1 VLQGIRGVNRTVGQ
15 AQPWRRG
22 GGEGK
27 KRAEAAVEKDAEVK
41 RFLERAL
48 AERGID
54 LESWEFG
61 LRAAVL
67 CAGARLLEEMLAGI
81 GSGRRSEPVACSC
94 GRQMRSK
101 GLRKKRI
108 KTVLGDITF
117 RRSLFVCPQCGASRF
132 PGDELLDVVGTIFS
146 PGIRRLMAR
155 AGQRDTFKEGRD
167 DLFEFAV
174 IRVTAKDVERVAER
188 TGEAVESWH
197 RQKREVL
204 FRCNGSA
211 EEPAECPPVLYICYD
226 GTGVP
231 MVPWE
236 TAGRKGK
243 QPDGTSRTR
252 EVKLGCVFTQTA
264 VDEQGRPVRD
274 NASTTFVG
282 AIENSEAFG
291 QRIYVEAVRRGLEDA
306 GKVVIIADGARYNW
320 EIAAMH
326 FPGAVQIVDLY
337 HARQHLHTLSTLLWP
352 RGGEEI
358 KALEEKLRALLD
370 EGKLEEIV
378 ETAKT
383 YMPKRGSRRKAI
395 LKELGYFHNNAS
407 RMRYGQYRAQGLF
420 VGSGV
425 VEAGCKTIVGK
436 RLKQSGMQW
445 TVRGANAIIALR
457 CCHLSARM
465 EEFYEQQAA

>member
-1 VLQGIRGVNRTVGQ
+1 MQSR
-15 AQPWRRG
+15 
-22 GGEGK
+22 
-27 KRAEAAVEKDAEVK
+27 
-41 RFLERAL
+41 
-48 AERGID
+48 
-54 LESWEFG
+54 G
-61 LRAAVL
+61 LR
-67 CAGARLLEEMLAGI
+67 E
-81 GSGRRSEPVACSC
+81 
-94 GRQMRSK
+94 
-101 GLRKKRI
+101 KRI
-108 KTVLGDITF
+108 KTILGDISF
-117 RRSLFVCPQCGASRF
+117 QRSLFVCPLCGASRF
-132 PGDELLDVVGTIFS
+132 PGDELLDVVGTMFS
-146 PGIRRLMAR
+146 PGARRLMAR

-167 DLFEFAV
+167 DLLEFASV
-174 IRVTAKDVERVAER
+174 KVTAKDVERVAER
-188 TGEAVESWH
+188 TGEAVENWQKTERRAIMSADQAAKPP
-197 RQKREVL
+197 RQ
-204 FRCNGSA
+204 A
-211 EEPAECPPVLYICYD
+211 PVLYVCYD

-264 VDEQGRPVRD
+264 VDERGRPARD
-274 NASTTFVG
+274 DASTTFVG

-291 QRIYVEAVRRGLEDA
+291 QRIYVEAARRGLKDA

-326 FPGAVQIVDLY
+326 FPGAVEIVDLY

-352 RGGEEI
+352 RAGEEI

-378 ETAKT
+378 ETAKAH
-383 YMPKRGSRRKAI
+383 MPKRGSRRKSI

-457 CCHLSARM
+457 CCHLSGRM
-465 EEFYEQQAA
+465 EQFYEQQAA